1 LSLSTETFLAPYE
14 GGSVAMFY
22 TLNRADGRRGTT
34 QSETRV
40 YWLGPVTMFEDF
52 EGNGAITIQPGAS
65 LSLNTSGTILKN
77 TGNQVMYISS
87 PVSTPPLNG
96 WSLAIYAGE
105 NAAEL
110 SFPGRF
116 RHIRFGCY
124 YTGGTVI
131 FYDAAGEEIDRTT
144 FTNQL
149 GWLEHTLKCGLARR
163 IKIIVSTASASN
175 YGYFDNITVSLT
187 PD

>member
-1 LSLSTETFLAPYE
+1 
-14 GGSVAMFY
+14 
-22 TLNRADGRRGTT
+22 
-34 QSETRV
+34 
-40 YWLGPVTMFEDF
+40 GPATVSEDF

-87 PVSTPPLNG
+87 PGSTPPLNG
-96 WSLAIYAGE
+96 WSLQISSRTSE
-105 NAAEL
+105 VEF

-116 RHIRFGCY
+116 RHVRFGRY
-124 YTGGTVI
+124 NTGGTVI
-131 FYDAAGEEIDRTT
+131 FYDAAGEEIDRAT

-149 GWLEHTLKCGLARR
+149 GWAEHTLKRGLARR
-163 IKIIVSTASASN
+163 IKIIAFAVNSD

-187 PD
+187 PIED